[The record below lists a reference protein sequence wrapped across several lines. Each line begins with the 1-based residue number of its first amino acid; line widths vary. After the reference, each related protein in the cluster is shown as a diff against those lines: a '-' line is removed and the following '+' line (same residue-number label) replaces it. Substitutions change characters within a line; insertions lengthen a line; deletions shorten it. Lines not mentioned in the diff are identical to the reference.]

1 MSFAPPSPTS
11 PPTNTQP
18 ASDQAAVVPPA
29 PHPPAPNAAPG
40 TSRSTPLPGFDD
52 VAPPTAAQFL
62 GTAQQPMQPMQSFQ
76 PAPGAAFAFPP
87 LGPAP
92 KSRRSGLGGLVVALL
107 ILGPVVGIS
116 VSVWAFL
123 RSREANDQAE
133 RIVDDA
139 EATLDS
145 VLADAQDALDDLDPV
160 DVSLPAVPTGA
171 GVPPVSLPVSLP
183 TEIPTEIPA
192 ASVPAS
198 AISLFDPAGAT
209 ALIGTYEAAIGGAPT
224 KLMNV
229 TIYPDYAFATAQDPA
244 NPLHVDEYPYRD
256 GFVGASSPVTLV
268 GDGDLEANLFAT
280 SDVDWTFLS
289 RAVAEAPS
297 LMPAVEEG
305 VVTHIIVERSVFTPD
320 FAVMV
325 HVYVSGPRGGGYVE
339 YTATGQ
345 LVQVMV

>member
-1 MSFAPPSPTS
+1 MSFAPPT
-11 PPTNTQP
+11 PTNSGQ
-18 ASDQAAVVPPA
+18 ASVVPPA
-29 PHPPAPNAAPG
+29 PNPPAPNPAAG

-52 VAPPTAAQFL
+52 VPPPTAAQFL
-62 GTAQQPMQPMQSFQ
+62 GTVQQPVQPFQ
-76 PAPGAAFAFPP
+76 PAPGAA
-87 LGPAP
+87 LGGQLGSSVPR
-92 KSRRSGLGGLVVALL
+92 SRRSGLSGLVVALL
-107 ILGPVVGIS
+107 IIGPVVGIS

-123 RSREANDQAE
+123 RGREANDQAE
-133 RIVDDA
+133 RIMDDA

-145 VLADAQDALDDLDPV
+145 VLADAQAALDDVDPA
-160 DVSLPAVPTGA
+160 DISLPAVPA
-171 GVPPVSLPVSLP
+171 DVSIPAVSLP
-183 TEIPTEIPA
+183 TEVPTEVPVVPA
-192 ASVPAS
+192 ASVPAP

-244 NPLHVDEYPYRD
+244 NALHVDEYPYRD

-280 SDVDWTFLS
+280 TDVDWTFLS

-297 LMPAVEEG
+297 LMPTVEEG

-320 FAVMV
+320 FSVV
-325 HVYVSGPRGGGYVE
+325 VRVYVSGPRGGGYVE
-339 YTATGQ
+339 YTATGE